1 MIIQTFFGGLH
12 PQYKNDITAA
22 AGGALMDKSY
32 DEAVALIEN
41 LAEHSYATPRAD
53 VGRVAKVQ
61 DSDELQEIKAQ
72 LAALTNQ
79 LKAVSVQPVHQ
90 LEAGIP
96 EPFPSQGDVPQPEQV
111 QLLQNRNRPRNDP
124 FSSTYNEGWRN
135 HPHLQYGNGQRGPMG
150 QQQRQPNSGNNAN
163 FSSVS
168 PSNNAYRPPGYHQRR
183 NEEGQSS
190 ERKPGLEDMMMKFM
204 AKMEGTV
211 DGFATTVGEVKTAT
225 AQNTA
230 SIQMLERQVGQIA
243 EVLQARTP
251 GQFPSQTERKP
262 REDVKSIFLGNG
274 KVINPDPTREAVV
287 DEGDREPEVAFVDV
301 EDEEPVLKGAS
312 GTKELK
318 KKEPEVAVK
327 PASKPTV
334 TQSIPKV
341 PYPTR
346 LKAHKDDLQFSKFLE
361 VFKKLHINIPFV
373 DALAQMPSYA
383 KFMKDIISNKRKIE
397 EQATVA
403 LTEECSAIIQNKLPQ
418 KLKDP
423 GSFTIPVHIANSDF
437 GRALC
442 DKGAMDFVVLDMEED
457 QHIPLILG
465 RPFLATGRA
474 VIDVEGG
481 KLTLRVGDE
490 TAEFNVFKATRNQS
504 KDGMCYRID
513 SLESSSQDDLYHV
526 REVDQIVA
534 ALLGLNR
541 DEDSEAVMQLNALQ
555 PFKGLKRPIIKDLW
569 APIQKSQ
576 PSSKVPPKL
585 DLKPLPEHLKYA
597 FLGANDT
604 LPVIISACLTVEER
618 EKLLRVLR
626 AHQSAIG
633 WTIADLKGL
642 SPTFC
647 TLRIN
652 MTEGHR
658 PVVQPQRRLNPIMK
672 DAVRKEILKLL
683 DAGIIYPI
691 ADSSWVSP
699 VHVVPKKGGMTVVKN
714 EANELIPSRTVTG
727 WRVCID
733 YRRLND
739 ATCKDHFPLP
749 FIDQMLERLAA
760 RSYYCF
766 LDGYSGYNQIPIAPE
781 DQQKTT
787 FTCPFGTFASRRMP
801 FGLCNAPATFQRC
814 MLAIFS
820 DMVERTMEVF
830 MDDFSVYGD
839 SYDECLSNLEAVL
852 QRCQDTSLVLNW
864 EKCHFMVTEGI
875 VLGHKVSEEGI
886 EVDQAKV
893 DVIRKLPYPTSVKGV
908 RSFLGHAGFYRR
920 FIKDFSKITKPLCSL
935 LLKDAKFD
943 FTNECKFAFDRL
955 KRELTSAPIL
965 TAPNWSLP
973 FTVMC
978 DASDTAVGAVLG
990 QKKDNR
996 MHVIYYAN
1004 KTLDEAQVN
1013 YATTEKEFL
1022 AVVFACENFRSYLV
1036 GAKVI
1041 IYTDHTALKYL
1052 MAKKDAKPRL
1062 IRWVL
1067 LLQEF
1072 DIEIRDKKGAD
1083 NTVADHLSRLEEDG
1097 KIPKHKTIINES
1109 FLDEQLFG
1117 VSSSEPWYADMV
1129 NFLVGSI
1136 IPHDYNSHQ
1145 RKKFISDAK
1154 HYFWDEPCLYKRC
1167 ADGMVRRYIPDE
1179 EKADVLNHCHNLE
1192 CGGHFSA
1199 DRTVA
1204 KVLQSGFFWKSMFK
1218 DAREFIARCDRCQR
1232 VGNITKKDE
1241 MPMKIFLEVE
1251 LFDVWGIDFMGPFP
1265 NSHWNEYILVAV
1277 DYVSKWVEAIATPTN
1292 DSKVVINFL
1301 KRDIFARFG
1310 VPRALISDGGS
1321 HFCNRYLEA
1330 LLRKYSVKH
1339 RVTTPYHP
1347 QGNGLAELNE
1357 LEEIRNDAFEN
1368 AAIYKERTK
1377 KFHDKRLHQK
1387 VITPGMQ
1394 VLLYN
1399 SRLRL
1404 FPGKLKSKWS
1414 GPFIVKDVSS
1424 HGAIEL
1430 QGRNG
1435 ETFKLNLMI
1444 GVKRVV
1450 GKWFKRVKAV
1460 FKTKILEG
1468 KQHKRRVKRRVVS
1481 RRSPTDMQQARFR
1494 PPPLQSG
1501 TMPRPR
1507 VTSVTRWGA
1516 FDNLTPA
1523 QKEAYRRQHNPDFDT
1538 RLESMQ
1544 RRGVYPERSLD
1555 LDAIPLPALRAT
1567 AEARG
1572 WMDLISQPGPYDP
1585 LLVQEFYA
1593 AMIPPVFNRYRTVI
1607 VRGVTVQI
1615 SVDDICQHFHLYRP
1629 NGVDITT
1636 GISPISGVEPHDV
1649 YSHTISRSLRRNGVA
1664 RWEIVNY
1671 EIKKS
1676 ELPYDLAMWMLFI
1689 KHNILPSSH
1698 HTNADPHVAR
1708 VLYCIQH
1715 NLPLDIGHIIHLA
1728 ILDAGGRQEQRILPF
1743 PSLIRH
1749 FCERAEVPRI
1759 DRVEGEIPIG
1769 RHAYTR
1775 FLSASGDAVVDEDV
1789 QIPAANADVAAEDHD
1804 ATDVA
1809 HADPSDREDRS
1820 DWPPYAVSLRREM
1833 LQGFA
1838 SIRRLILA
1846 THQAEATGTDT
1857 STSSRGQQT
1866 RRVRLRQTGPSTSQP
1881 SSSRPSSSLLAA
1893 TEDRAS
1899 LPNFAE
1905 NEKGSEIRARNGE
1918 YGKGKE
1924 GGNSGCTVKAE
1935 DL

>member
-1 MIIQTFFGGLH
+1 MRLRSVGNKDLEPFDPEIERTVRRLRAASRKNKPDPMGDRVPMRNLANPTGADIRVGIQAPTLDATVNFEVKHGTIQLVQQNQFGGSPSEDPHGHLRNFEKVCNTFKMRDVSDDAIRLRLFPFSLRGRAATWEESIPSGTYRTWATMSEAFLQKFFPPGRTAQLMAEITHFSQWPLETFYEAWERYKDMIKKCPHHGLSNWVIIQTFFGGLH
-12 PQYKNDITAA
+12 PQFKNDITAA
-22 AGGALMDKSY
+22 AGGCLMDKTY
-32 DEAVALIEN
+32 DEAVELIEN
-41 LAEHSYATPRAD
+41 LAEHSYSTPRDD
-53 VGRVAKVQ
+53 VRKVAQVQ
-61 DSDELQEIKAQ
+61 GSDELKEIKAQ

-79 LKAVSVQPVHQ
+79 LKAVSVQPVQ
-90 LEAGIP
+90 QVEAGTP
-96 EPFPSQGDVPQPEQV
+96 DYFPAQGDLPPIEQV
-111 QLLQNRNRPRNDP
+111 QFLQNRNRPRNDP
-124 FSSTYNEGWRN
+124 FSNTYNEGWRN
-135 HPHLQYGNGQRGPMG
+135 HPNLQYGNGQREPMG
-150 QQQRQPNSGNNAN
+150 QQRQQHSGNNAN
-163 FSSVS
+163 GSSNQQ
-168 PSNNAYRPPGYHQRR
+168 SNNVYRPPGYHQRR

-190 ERKPGLEDMMMKFM
+190 EKKPGLEDMMMKFM

-211 DGFATTVGEVKTAT
+211 DGFASTVGEVKNAT

-251 GQFPSQTERKP
+251 GQFPSQTERKS
-262 REDVKSIFLGNG
+262 REDVNSISLRNG

-287 DEGDREPEVAFVDV
+287 DGDMEPEVEVVEV

-318 KKEPEVAVK
+318 KKEPEIAVK

-361 VFKKLHINIPFV
+361 VFKKLHINIPFA

-423 GSFTIPVHIANSDF
+423 GSFTIPVQIANSDF

-442 DKGAMDFVVLDMEED
+442 DLGASINLMPLTLFRKLGLGEVQSTNITLQLADRTIKYPYGVIEDVIVKVDRFYFPVDFVVLDMEED

-474 VIDVEGG
+474 LIDVEGG

-490 TAEFNVFKATRNQS
+490 TAEFDVFKATKNQS
-504 KDGMCYRID
+504 EHGMCYRID
-513 SLESSSQDDLYHV
+513 SWESISQDDLYHV
-526 REVDQIVA
+526 REVDQIEA

-541 DEDSEAVMQLNALQ
+541 DEDSEAMMQLNALP
-555 PFKGLKRPIIKDLW
+555 PFKGPKRQIVEDLGEPI
-569 APIQKSQ
+569 PKSQ

-604 LPVIISACLTVEER
+604 LPVIVSAYLTVEER

-647 TLRIN
+647 THRIN
-652 MTEGHR
+652 MIEGHR

-787 FTCPFGTFASRRMP
+787 FTCPFGTFAYRRMP

-943 FTNECKFAFDRL
+943 FTNDCKCAFDRL

-965 TAPNWSLP
+965 TAPDWSLP

-990 QKKDNR
+990 QKRDNR
-996 MHVIYYAN
+996 MHVIYYAS

-1022 AVVFACENFRSYLV
+1022 AVVFACEKFRSYLV

-1072 DIEIRDKKGAD
+1072 DIEIRDKKGAE
-1083 NTVADHLSRLEEDG
+1083 NPVADHLSRLEEDG

-1109 FLDEQLFG
+1109 FPDEQLFG

-1167 ADGMVRRYIPDE
+1167 ADGMVRRCIPDE

-1232 VGNITKKDE
+1232 VGNISKKDE
-1241 MPMKIFLEVE
+1241 MPMKIFMEVE

-1265 NSHWNEYILVAV
+1265 NSHRNEYILVAV

-1292 DSKVVINFL
+1292 DSRAVINFL
-1301 KRDIFARFG
+1301 KRNIFARFG

-1347 QGNGLAELNE
+1347 QGNGLAEVSNRELKQILEKTVNASRKDWSLKLDDALWAYRTAFKTPLGTSPYRLVFGKSCHLPVELEHKAFWAIKQLNMDIKAAGERRFLQLNE

-1387 VITPGMQ
+1387 VITPGMH

-1414 GPFIVKDVSS
+1414 GPFIVKEVSPY
-1424 HGAIEL
+1424 GAIEL
-1430 QGRNG
+1430 QGKDG
-1435 ETFKLNLMI
+1435 ETFKVN
-1444 GVKRVV
+1444 GE
-1450 GKWFKRVKAV
+1450 RVKPYLGDEA
-1460 FKTKILEG
+1460 TET
-1468 KQHKRRVKRRVVS
+1468 HA
-1481 RRSPTDMQQARFR
+1481 MY
-1494 PPPLQSG
+1494 LQ
-1501 TMPRPR
+1501 
-1507 VTSVTRWGA
+1507 
-1516 FDNLTPA
+1516 
-1523 QKEAYRRQHNPDFDT
+1523 
-1538 RLESMQ
+1538 
-1544 RRGVYPERSLD
+1544 
-1555 LDAIPLPALRAT
+1555 
-1567 AEARG
+1567 
-1572 WMDLISQPGPYDP
+1572 
-1585 LLVQEFYA
+1585 
-1593 AMIPPVFNRYRTVI
+1593 
-1607 VRGVTVQI
+1607 
-1615 SVDDICQHFHLYRP
+1615 
-1629 NGVDITT
+1629 
-1636 GISPISGVEPHDV
+1636 
-1649 YSHTISRSLRRNGVA
+1649 
-1664 RWEIVNY
+1664 
-1671 EIKKS
+1671 
-1676 ELPYDLAMWMLFI
+1676 
-1689 KHNILPSSH
+1689 
-1698 HTNADPHVAR
+1698 
-1708 VLYCIQH
+1708 
-1715 NLPLDIGHIIHLA
+1715 
-1728 ILDAGGRQEQRILPF
+1728 
-1743 PSLIRH
+1743 
-1749 FCERAEVPRI
+1749 
-1759 DRVEGEIPIG
+1759 
-1769 RHAYTR
+1769 
-1775 FLSASGDAVVDEDV
+1775 
-1789 QIPAANADVAAEDHD
+1789 
-1804 ATDVA
+1804 
-1809 HADPSDREDRS
+1809 DPS
-1820 DWPPYAVSLRREM
+1820 Y
-1833 LQGFA
+1833 
-1838 SIRRLILA
+1838 
-1846 THQAEATGTDT
+1846 
-1857 STSSRGQQT
+1857 
-1866 RRVRLRQTGPSTSQP
+1866 
-1881 SSSRPSSSLLAA
+1881 
-1893 TEDRAS
+1893 
-1899 LPNFAE
+1899 
-1905 NEKGSEIRARNGE
+1905 
-1918 YGKGKE
+1918 
-1924 GGNSGCTVKAE
+1924 
-1935 DL
+1935 